1 VVEAGRRLRLIQERL
16 HAASFHGE
24 RAGRTAV
31 LAGEEHVE
39 GVARGLGA
47 SGEEEETKRSEPGEA
62 AQGNRARH
70 SLPSPVRTRNSV
82 PRTPSTAAGVFTFMA
97 SGEALASFPETTASV
112 PFCNELSKAP

>member
-1 VVEAGRRLRLIQERL
+1 GRVVRVMRDCLVGAGL
-16 HAASFHGE
+16 HGDG
-24 RAGRTAV
+24 AGRTAV

-39 GVARGLGA
+39 IVACGLGA
-47 SGEEEETKRSEPGEA
+47 AGEEEETERGEPGEA